1 MYLVCKVSLESE
13 CNAGSIVKNLIQPI
27 LSSFAFDITSSYK
40 LFKTSR
46 SIHNGKMNRSF
57 PRRITFCY
65 QDDEKNR
72 VYFNG
77 EILSIRI
84 LFWLIFQLRYSS
96 QHFFVLRRRILEPR
110 FFFEHRRQKRML
122 ALTGSE
128 VYNCVFEKN

>member
-46 SIHNGKMNRSF
+46 SIHNGKKNRSF

-84 LFWLIFQLRYSS
+84 IFCKLLLFFSKNNFLYFSDFIKKKT
-96 QHFFVLRRRILEPR
+96 LELTQKELK
-110 FFFEHRRQKRML
+110 FEVDQDAIHKSCL
-122 ALTGSE
+122 
-128 VYNCVFEKN
+128 